1 MDSRRLNKQVD
12 FLVEIDKLKNIYR
25 RSFLMDGEK
34 NENSA
39 EHSWHVA
46 MMSILLID
54 YSEENTDQLHVL
66 KMLLIHDIVEIDA
79 GDTFCYDET
88 AALDKESREK
98 SAADRLFNILPPD
111 QAAELRELWNEF
123 EAGITPEAKFASAL
137 DRLMPILHNYFTEG
151 KGWKL
156 HGVRKHQVISRNRDI
171 RKGSEVLWKYAR
183 SIIDESVKLGYLAE

>member
-1 MDSRRLNKQVD
+1 MNSRRLNKQVD

-25 RSFLMDGEK
+25 RSFLINGKK

-54 YSEENTDQLHVL
+54 YSEENTDQLRVL

-111 QAAELRELWNEF
+111 QAVELRELWNEF

-151 KGWKL
+151 KGWKK
-156 HGVRKHQVISRNRDI
+156 HGIKKHQVISRNRDI
-171 RKGSEVLWKYAR
+171 RKGSDVLWKYAR

>member
-1 MDSRRLNKQVD
+1 MNSRRLNKQVD

-25 RSFLMDGEK
+25 RSFLIDGKK

-54 YSEENTDQLHVL
+54 YSEENTDQLRVL

-111 QAAELRELWNEF
+111 QAVELRELWNEF

-151 KGWKL
+151 KGWKK
-156 HGVRKHQVISRNRDI
+156 HGIKKHQVISRNRDI
-171 RKGSEVLWKYAR
+171 RKGSDVLWKYAR